1 MMNGGGKSDS
11 AIVAERPTNKA
22 GQPAAEPEDRR
33 AETEGN
39 AVQQSTRRGSEPGKR
54 VPGAGS
60 HTTSSKTEKEG
71 KFTALL
77 HHISPEHLEAAFFQ
91 LKENAAPGVD
101 GLTWR
106 AYEEGLD
113 AKILDLHSR
122 LLRALPSRRIYIPKP
137 DGRQRPLAVAA
148 LEDKIVQRATIGV
161 LNAIYEEGFLGFS
174 YGFRLKRGQ
183 HDALDALVI
192 GITIRKVNFVL
203 DADIRSYADPF
214 PEAPDQRPAH
224 NPPDPRSGSRRVSSK
239 TGL

>member
-1 MMNGGGKSDS
+1 MMNGRGKSDS

-22 GQPAAEPEDRR
+22 GQPAEEPEERR

-39 AVQQSTRRGSEPGKR
+39 AVQQSTRRAQNRESVSQALDRIRQAARQRK
-54 VPGAGS
+54 
-60 HTTSSKTEKEG
+60 KE

-77 HHISPEHLEAAFFQ
+77 HHISPEHLEAAFFE

-122 LLRALPSRRIYIPKP
+122 LHKGAYRALPSRRIYIPKP

-148 LEDKIVQRATIGV
+148 LGDARQIAKRNCAHTWRECHDLAPVAQGAAWASARIG
-161 LNAIYEEGFLGFS
+161 G
-174 YGFRLKRGQ
+174 
-183 HDALDALVI
+183 
-192 GITIRKVNFVL
+192 
-203 DADIRSYADPF
+203 
-214 PEAPDQRPAH
+214 
-224 NPPDPRSGSRRVSSK
+224 DPRGERARSHRRRR
-239 TGL
+239 